1 MAKSGSISA
10 DVAINITQLLIE
22 KENEL
27 ALKDKDHELALK
39 DKDHELALKD
49 KDLDNTQKDG
59 RTGFEIRCPFLCVL
73 TPQDLLR
80 LEGEKLL
87 AQHFV
92 FVASGCLRLPTCLS
106 QASSSFAVCSHP
118 VQSVPGG
125 DRAAEIWAQAHP
137 QRFVQQVFATV
148 PFVQFV
154 KGSQFAAGRGHEVAG
169 VAKGD
174 GHFGRPA
181 TCGKR
186 VRIPRASAI
195 KRPELDCFSP
205 GCCSRV

>member
-10 DVAINITQLLIE
+10 DVAVNITQLLLE
-22 KENEL
+22 KEKEMALMAKDHDNAL
-27 ALKDKDHELALK
+27 ALMVAQKDS
-39 DKDHELALKD
+39 ELALKD
-49 KDLDNTQKDG
+49 KDLDSAQKDG

-80 LEGEKLL
+80 VEGEKLL

-125 DRAAEIWAQAHP
+125 DRGAEI
-137 QRFVQQVFATV
+137 
-148 PFVQFV
+148 
-154 KGSQFAAGRGHEVAG
+154 
-169 VAKGD
+169 
-174 GHFGRPA
+174 
-181 TCGKR
+181 
-186 VRIPRASAI
+186 
-195 KRPELDCFSP
+195 
-205 GCCSRV
+205 